1 MKRLSAIPLTTT
13 ALLLALCQT
22 PLAGQTH
29 PLADFD
35 RYIEDARQAWEIP
48 GVAVAVVHNDSVIF
62 ASGFGIRELGKP
74 DRVDER
80 TLFAVGSTSKAFT
93 VAALAMLADEGR
105 VAWDEKAIDHLEG
118 FQLSDPYVTREVTV
132 RDLVTHRTG
141 LPGEEVLWFGSGL
154 SRDEVLDRVRYL
166 EPSASLRSE
175 FQYQN
180 IMFLAAGEVVE
191 DLSGMTWDDF
201 VRRRIF
207 APLGMTD
214 SNTSVRDLS
223 SRDNVAS
230 PHAKVQGEIVPIE
243 WRNIDNM
250 AAAGSINSSV
260 LEMAQW
266 IRLNL
271 GEGTYEGRS
280 LISPE
285 QMAEV
290 FTPQMVVRRE
300 GFWLMWTPEAHLLDY
315 GLGWF
320 LADHRGRL
328 MAMHGGN
335 IDGMSALVGLIPEE
349 ELGVVVLTNMN
360 QTGLMVALAYQGVD
374 LMLGEM
380 DVDWS
385 SRYLSTF
392 KETEQQG
399 LVSLVELEASRIAG
413 TAPSLGLEAYAGT
426 YVHSMY
432 GEAKVTMESGG
443 LVFRWGEAFDGRLEH
458 WHYNTFRA
466 RWDDAMMEVG
476 FGPALVTFNLDRNGK
491 VSSMEF
497 PQAGEFRRKEEG
509 Q

>member
-1 MKRLSAIPLTTT
+1 MKRLGAIPLTTT

-22 PLAGQTH
+22 SVTGQTH

-48 GVAVAVVHNDSVIF
+48 GVAVAVVHNDSVVF
-62 ASGFGIRELGKP
+62 AGGFGIRELGRT

-93 VAALAMLADEGR
+93 VAALAMLADEGK
-105 VAWDEKAIDHLEG
+105 VTWDDRATDHLQG
-118 FQLSDPYVTREVTV
+118 FQLSDPYVTRETTV
-132 RDLVTHRTG
+132 RDLLTHRTG

-154 SRDEVLDRVRYL
+154 SRDEILHRVRYL
-166 EPSASLRSE
+166 EPSAGLRSA

-191 DLSGMTWDDF
+191 ELSGMTWDDF

-207 APLGMTD
+207 VPLGMTA

-223 SRDNVAS
+223 SQENVAS
-230 PHAKVQGEIVPIE
+230 PHARIDGEIVPVN

-260 LEMAQW
+260 LDMAQW

-285 QMAEV
+285 QMTEI
-290 FTPQMVVRRE
+290 FTPQMVIRRE
-300 GFWLMWTPEAHLLDY
+300 GLWLMWTPEAHLLDY

-320 LADHRGRL
+320 LADHQGRL
-328 MAMHGGN
+328 LAMHGGN
-335 IDGMSALVGLIPEE
+335 IDGMSAMVGLMPEE

-360 QTGLMVALAYQGVD
+360 QTGLMAALAYQAVD
-374 LMLGEM
+374 LMLGREDM
-380 DVDWS
+380 DWS
-385 SRYLSTF
+385 ARLLPAF
-392 KETEQQG
+392 KEGENQASE
-399 LVSLVELEASRIAG
+399 SLAELEASRIAG

-443 LVFRWGEAFDGRLEH
+443 LVLRWGEAFDGRLEH
-458 WHYNTFRA
+458 WHYNTYRA